1 MGSPNS
7 PSDDHKKDDVGRIS
21 RPVKRQL
28 SIQAFKAKR
37 SVAVAVAS
45 RRVTQFG
52 SPSRSPSPSR
62 GGQARRTMRH
72 HGRRV
77 AAGVGLARHA
87 KKQHGLDTH
96 KQRMSLSLAEASRRA
111 DEAEKKLKDR
121 KKRELESSFKVAVSM
136 KLKLKGAREAIEK
149 RRVLKERE
157 LKREARERERMA
169 VADAEHEVIRA
180 AERAVRKKER
190 AREARAE
197 SGRRLRERQAAKAEA
212 ARRES
217 AAATSKRAEADER
230 AAMAAADQRALARQK
245 RERAARARAFNE
257 ERARES
263 RDKRDAALRRLA
275 NSGLSPEQLLKM
287 VAPEDAAALLE
298 MLLAQGDISP
308 ADVFRLDPRY
318 SAFDADG
325 IPTHDA
331 DGNPLSD
338 EERARLRA
346 KMVAMGGLPADQLFR
361 GDPRFSRWDAD
372 GVPTHDADGNPL
384 SEEARAKLRAQL
396 VAAGGLAPEK
406 LFLGDPRY
414 SRFDADGVPTHDAD
428 GNPLSEEAR
437 ARLRMQMIAAG
448 GLAPEKMFLNDPRFS
463 RWDADGVPTHDAD
476 GNPLSEAERAR
487 LRAQML
493 AAKLLAEG
501 RDPLDYT
508 SMTHLY
514 SRFDADGVPTHD
526 AFGNPLSEAERAAL
540 RAALLDARGA
550 AALFP
555 PSPLSE
561 AARDAIAERARCE
574 AMREEAARRAR
585 SARRSRDRAADEA
598 RRRRER
604 AALLLDPFHN
614 NPKDVSDGANVLD
627 VAAPPRAALL
637 EGRWASARAP
647 SALALSPS
655 SSALVPAEAAALA
668 PATPALRRSA
678 TTSARFIL
686 SHSPSSRE
694 LARRPTSAPAW
705 GDRSGDSFSTVRTPP
720 RSRPKSA
727 YSALSIERSTRATS
741 VIAVERARPASAL
754 AAARA
759 RREDLAASIPAGQS
773 LDRAFADEWRLRLSY
788 PPWSGSRS
796 GPRPASAP
804 AARRLADDWSFASS
818 AASAASPGGRRR
830 GAADERSV
838 ASSAGSIGALLR
850 NSTDDELARISLDES

>member
-149 RRVLKERE
+149 RRVLKEKE
-157 LKREARERERMA
+157 LRREAKERERMA

-180 AERAVRKKER
+180 AERAVRKKEQ

-384 SEEARAKLRAQL
+384 S
-396 VAAGGLAPEK
+396 
-406 LFLGDPRY
+406 
-414 SRFDADGVPTHDAD
+414 
-428 GNPLSEEAR
+428 SE
-437 ARLRMQMIAAG
+437 
-448 GLAPEKMFLNDPRFS
+448 
-463 RWDADGVPTHDAD
+463 V
-476 GNPLSEAERAR
+476 ERAR

-514 SRFDADGVPTHD
+514 SCFDADGVPTHD
-526 AFGNPLSEAERAAL
+526 AANEPLSKS
-540 RAALLDARGA
+540 LLKK
-550 AALFP
+550 L
-555 PSPLSE
+555 
-561 AARDAIAERARCE
+561 
-574 AMREEAARRAR
+574 
-585 SARRSRDRAADEA
+585 
-598 RRRRER
+598 
-604 AALLLDPFHN
+604 
-614 NPKDVSDGANVLD
+614 K
-627 VAAPPRAALL
+627 
-637 EGRWASARAP
+637 
-647 SALALSPS
+647 
-655 SSALVPAEAAALA
+655 
-668 PATPALRRSA
+668 
-678 TTSARFIL
+678 
-686 SHSPSSRE
+686 
-694 LARRPTSAPAW
+694 
-705 GDRSGDSFSTVRTPP
+705 
-720 RSRPKSA
+720 K
-727 YSALSIERSTRATS
+727 
-741 VIAVERARPASAL
+741 
-754 AAARA
+754 
-759 RREDLAASIPAGQS
+759 
-773 LDRAFADEWRLRLSY
+773 EWEKQKKLY
-788 PPWSGSRS
+788 DKAQG
-796 GPRPASAP
+796 
-804 AARRLADDWSFASS
+804 
-818 AASAASPGGRRR
+818 
-830 GAADERSV
+830 
-838 ASSAGSIGALLR
+838 
-850 NSTDDELARISLDES
+850 N